1 MMKRINRKKARLRLA
16 LFAAV
21 ALGSSS
27 ATMSGV
33 LGTFALQ
40 QPIQTQTQLA

>member
-1 MMKRINRKKARLRLA
+1 MVNRINRKKARLRLA

-27 ATMSGV
+27 ASLSGV
-33 LGTFALQ
+33 LGSLALH
-40 QPIQTQTQLA
+40 PIQSETQLV

>member
-1 MMKRINRKKARLRLA
+1 MIKRINRKKAHLRLA
-16 LFAAV
+16 LVAAI

-27 ATMSGV
+27 ATISGV

-40 QPIQTQTQLA
+40 QPVDSQTRLV